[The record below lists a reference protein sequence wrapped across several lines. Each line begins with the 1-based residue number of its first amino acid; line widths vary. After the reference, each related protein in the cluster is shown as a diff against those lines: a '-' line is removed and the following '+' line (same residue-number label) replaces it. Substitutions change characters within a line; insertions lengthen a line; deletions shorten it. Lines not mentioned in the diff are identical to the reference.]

1 MIKSVLLALDGSEH
15 ARTALR
21 YALWLAERFH
31 AKVYG
36 LHIID
41 IISVEGPLFQDVS
54 GALGFEPYFDVAG
67 KVREALQE
75 RGQMLL
81 EECVAVCRE
90 HGVRCDTDL
99 ITGVVANEICERA
112 RTADLVVIGH
122 RGINERFST
131 GLLEGTTESVTRKSP
146 RPVFVSPLQFQ
157 TISRPLLAYDG
168 SQRASAAL
176 HSAAEFCAV
185 TDLPLTVFHVIARDG
200 SGEEKVLD

>member
-67 KVREALQE
+67 KVREALQ
-75 RGQMLL
+75 
-81 EECVAVCRE
+81 
-90 HGVRCDTDL
+90 
-99 ITGVVANEICERA
+99 
-112 RTADLVVIGH
+112 
-122 RGINERFST
+122 
-131 GLLEGTTESVTRKSP
+131 
-146 RPVFVSPLQFQ
+146 
-157 TISRPLLAYDG
+157 
-168 SQRASAAL
+168 
-176 HSAAEFCAV
+176 
-185 TDLPLTVFHVIARDG
+185 
-200 SGEEKVLD
+200 